1 MEAIIDS
8 PIMQPLV
15 LSNEVD
21 LHEDWIPNMGE
32 SSLDWVISSFHTILH

>member
-15 LSNEVD
+15 MSNEVD
-21 LHEDWIPNMGE
+21 LHETWIPNMGE
-32 SSLDWVISSFHTILH
+32 SSLAWVMSSLHTILH